1 MSERSH
7 RHIAP
12 AVLGAKVLLALRS
25 TAAAQALGGGS
36 PHLPPKPAE
45 MSWRDYL
52 IMLLHI
58 GGELEHALMVEYLY
72 AAYSIGGAGIG
83 PRADVVRGWQD
94 EILTIAREEMG
105 HLLSVQN
112 ALLLLGAPISFERDD
127 FPWSGP
133 FNAFPFELE
142 PLSLKSLA
150 KYLYSEMPDPDTVKG
165 PDKALVARVEAL
177 VGPDAGVRVGQV
189 YDRIIALVEDRRR
202 VPDSAFFPESYDSQ
216 MDWDEWG
223 RSYRPESHK
232 PYAAHPEIP
241 PAGSRKTT
249 VLVPKVATR
258 TELAAA
264 LRAIASQGEA
274 EHLSVKPR
282 AEPSHFDRFA
292 KIFREYEAF
301 LLEDPSFTPSRPVP
315 RNPVVAEDADFAPEG
330 ATRIT
335 HPESCEWAT
344 LFNVRYRILLTLLTY
359 AASGPREHPELAK
372 ERRPTVISRIFGEMY
387 NLKAIAG
394 MLARLPLGDP
404 ADPARAGAP
413 FQMPYTLVLAPEA
426 SFWRLQL
433 ELLEVS
439 EELIA
444 ELLARGPELPDG
456 GRYLRALREA
466 DAVARGWIEGVLGLK
481 RKSPSRNA

>member
-1 MSERSH
+1 MSHRSH

-12 AVLGAKVLLALRS
+12 ALAAGTGKLLRATRAAL
-25 TAAAQALGGGS
+25 TAPAVDS

-52 IMLLHI
+52 VMLLHV
-58 GGELEHALMVEYLY
+58 GAELEHALMVEYLY
-72 AAYSIGGAGIG
+72 AAYSLGGGGVGAH
-83 PRADVVRGWQD
+83 ASVVRGWQD
-94 EILTIAREEMG
+94 EILTVAREEMG

-142 PLSLKSLA
+142 RFSLKSLA
-150 KYLYSEMPDPDTVKG
+150 KYLYSEMPDPESVKG
-165 PDKALVARVEAL
+165 PDRAIVERVEAL
-177 VGPDAGVRVGQV
+177 VGPEAGVRVGQV
-189 YDRIIALVEDRRR
+189 YDRLVALVENRRL
-202 VPDSAFFPESYDSQ
+202 VPDSAFYPDSYDAQ

-223 RSYRPESHK
+223 RSYRPASHK
-232 PYAAHPEIP
+232 PYASDPDIP
-241 PAGSRKTT
+241 PPHSRKTT

-264 LRAIASQGEA
+264 LRAIAAQGEA
-274 EHLSVKPR
+274 EHLRVHPK
-282 AEPSHFDRFA
+282 AEPSHFDRF
-292 KIFREYEAF
+292 KVIFAEYEA
-301 LLEDPSFTPSRPVP
+301 LLRVHPDFEPSAPVP
-315 RNPVVAEDADFAPEG
+315 RNPVVAEDAAYAPEG

-335 HPESCEWAT
+335 HPESCDWAA

-359 AASGPREHPELAK
+359 AATGPRDQPDLAAV
-372 ERRPTVISRIFGEMY
+372 RRAPVISRIFGEMY

-394 MLARLPLGDP
+394 VLVRMPLGDP
-404 ADPARAGAP
+404 DDPARAGAP
-413 FQMPYTLVLAPEA
+413 FQMPYTLLLPPET

-433 ELLEVS
+433 ELLDVS
-439 EELIA
+439 AEMVN
-444 ELLARGPELPDG
+444 ELLARGPTLSDG

-466 DAVARGWIEGVLGLK
+466 DGVARGWIEGILGK
-481 RKSPSRNA
+481 KGRA

>member
-1 MSERSH
+1 MSLRIH

-12 AVLGAKVLLALRS
+12 AVGAIPSKLLRATRAAL
-25 TAAAQALGGGS
+25 TAPPDTS

-52 IMLLHI
+52 VMLLHV

-72 AAYSIGGAGIG
+72 AAYSLGGDGVGSHAST
-83 PRADVVRGWQD
+83 VCGWQD

-133 FNAFPFELE
+133 FNAFDFELE
-142 PLSLKSLA
+142 PFSRESLA
-150 KYLYSEMPDPDTVKG
+150 KYLYSEMPDPETVEP
-165 PDKALVARVEAL
+165 PDRWIVERVEEI
-177 VGPDAGVRVGQV
+177 VGPKAGVRVGQV
-189 YDRIIALVEDRRR
+189 YERLIALVEDRRR
-202 VPDSAFFPESYDSQ
+202 VPDSAFYPESYDSQ

-223 RSYRPESHK
+223 RSYRPASHK
-232 PYAAHPEIP
+232 PYTSDPDVP
-241 PAGSRKTT
+241 PPHSRKTT

-274 EHLSVKPR
+274 EHLAARPK
-282 AEPSHFDRFA
+282 AEPSHFDRFS
-292 KIFREYEAF
+292 KIFREYEAIRETHPDF
-301 LLEDPSFTPSRPVP
+301 QPARPVP
-315 RNPVVAEDADFAPEG
+315 RNPVVAEDTAYASEG
-330 ATRIT
+330 STPIT
-335 HPESCEWAT
+335 HPESCDWAV

-359 AASGPREHPELAK
+359 AATGPREHPDLAAL
-372 ERRPTVISRIFGEMY
+372 RRAPVISRIFGEMY

-394 MLARLPLGDP
+394 VLVRMPLGDP
-404 ADPARAGAP
+404 DDPARAGAP
-413 FQMPYTLVLAPEA
+413 FQMPYTLVLPPEV
-426 SFWRLQL
+426 SFWRTQL
-433 ELLEVS
+433 ELLDVS
-439 EELIA
+439 EEIVN
-444 ELLARGPELPDG
+444 ELLLRGPTLGDG

-466 DAVARGWIEGVLGLK
+466 DGVARGWIQGILGK
-481 RKSPSRNA
+481 KGRA